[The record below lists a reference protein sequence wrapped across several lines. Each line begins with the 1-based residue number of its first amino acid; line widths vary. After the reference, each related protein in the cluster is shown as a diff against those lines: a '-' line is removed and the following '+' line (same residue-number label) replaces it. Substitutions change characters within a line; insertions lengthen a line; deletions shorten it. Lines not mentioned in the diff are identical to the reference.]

1 MYSLNNLFMNPIQDH
16 YGLDSILILSGPICM
31 PILQSE
37 SPILSPQAG
46 KEKMVLSNGKFD
58 LNTT

>member
-1 MYSLNNLFMNPIQDH
+1 MNPIQDH

-31 PILQSE
+31 PILLSE

-58 LNTT
+58 LNIT